1 MRIIHHLL
9 SSSGAPEGEAQQEAR
24 EQCLP
29 GKEGILSAGL
39 QSGEGGG
46 KGEIASKEEV
56 YQTVVAGRSQ
66 F

>member
-1 MRIIHHLL
+1 MNHLLLL
-9 SSSGAPEGEAQQEAR
+9 SSPGASAGEAQQEAR

-29 GKEGILSAGL
+29 GKEGIHSAGL

-46 KGEIASKEEV
+46 EGEIASMEDV